1 MGNVTSSLKV
11 GNLES
16 LANAINEARSD
27 PSAVLDSLN
36 THGRKL
42 ASSLSDAMKDT
53 KQDPSAVLDSL
64 HAHGRN
70 VAASLSNAAV
80 GDSPLIA
87 NLLDSF
93 GKYWHKVVALLPISQ
108 EKIFALVA
116 SWWIPFTVTITLLY
130 LFGGFGRAGV
140 RGSSPASKFQSR
152 AYGGYTPRDG
162 IFARS
167 TSAGMR
173 GSTPIIYK
181 AAAIV
186 VASFTTVAVYRSWV
200 AK

>member
-1 MGNVTSSLKV
+1 MGGVASSFKV

-27 PSAVLDSLN
+27 PSAILDSLN
-36 THGRKL
+36 THSRKL

-87 NLLDSF
+87 NLLDLF
-93 GKYWHKVVALLPISQ
+93 RKYWHKVVALLPIS
-108 EKIFALVA
+108 
-116 SWWIPFTVTITLLY
+116 
-130 LFGGFGRAGV
+130 R
-140 RGSSPASKFQSR
+140 
-152 AYGGYTPRDG
+152 
-162 IFARS
+162 
-167 TSAGMR
+167 TSLH
-173 GSTPIIYK
+173 STP
-181 AAAIV
+181 
-186 VASFTTVAVYRSWV
+186 F
-200 AK
+200 

>member
-27 PSAVLDSLN
+27 PSAILDSLN

-42 ASSLSDAMKDT
+42 ASSLSDAVKDT

-87 NLLDSF
+87 NLLNSLR
-93 GKYWHKVVALLPISQ
+93 KYWYKVVTLLPISRTS
-108 EKIFALVA
+108 LH
-116 SWWIPFTVTITLLY
+116 STL
-130 LFGGFGRAGV
+130 F
-140 RGSSPASKFQSR
+140 
-152 AYGGYTPRDG
+152 
-162 IFARS
+162 
-167 TSAGMR
+167 
-173 GSTPIIYK
+173 
-181 AAAIV
+181 
-186 VASFTTVAVYRSWV
+186 
-200 AK
+200 